1 MADEFKLKLQE
12 TQFLK
17 STGVLDG
24 YENVIDTM
32 VSNGWPSNSTIYET
46 AAYELL
52 KWHSNH
58 KEQLQAMP
66 KVPNPGQ

>member
-32 VSNGWPSNSTIYET
+32 VSNGWP
-46 AAYELL
+46 
-52 KWHSNH
+52 
-58 KEQLQAMP
+58 
-66 KVPNPGQ
+66 